1 MKWYMKSIITFK
13 NYLTQSN
20 IPSDIREYVK
30 ELDEEKLNWFYNQMK
45 EPMEFLT
52 DVDYLFYKFRW
63 ISICEFDDLSKEIF
77 LQSIFNNA
85 EGIMTD
91 IIKSGWFRIL
101 YDRYE
106 KDIYS
111 FIDEISS

>member
-30 ELDEEKLNWFYNQMK
+30 ELDEQKLNWFYNQMK

-52 DVDYLFYKFRW
+52 DEGYLFYKFRW
-63 ISICEFDDLSKEIF
+63 ISKCKFDDLGKEIF
-77 LQSIFNNA
+77 LQSIFNA
-85 EGIMTD
+85 EGIELD
-91 IIKSGWFRIL
+91 IIKPGWLNIL
-101 YDRYE
+101 YGRYE
-106 KDIYS
+106 KDIHT
-111 FIDEISS
+111 IMEDISS